1 MIWNLNEL
9 FTIRILVEI
18 LNITLI
24 RNCRKKIVLKS
35 RLINARAT
43 IIKLLEIHKS
53 EVSKMTD
60 VKNIAHELLTKEI
73 LQGFKGKIT
82 GDNADYIIGEN
93 PENRYF
99 VGKLLPVSDSQTSSW
114 GSDVFI
120 EAIGSDFFISQDE
133 IGTAQLNI
141 QPKGDFYYRAYP
153 TLEQQRVAMLQKA
166 NELFETGF
174 ANFDEIISK
183 YKEDPIAFS
192 KLKEKL
198 IPVYKKVQLHKDNF
212 SVTFT
217 LSELLHDNS
226 QYGYVDA
233 SHIQNKQLEQYLN
246 DLQTLIWN
254 DEYCYTHELYE
265 KTTIKDLRSEAD
277 YKNFLEKNAK
287 QGTPIRQNWNVYID
301 ITIKLIRDKYLVSV
315 ALVNGSQVQS
325 NGVTHKSNK
334 KSNDKPTIETLFN
347 SGIEIKLCGANFF
360 PIDLDFFADDYKY
373 NSSQKA
379 IGNNC
384 SIVYDE
390 ENNSIIT
397 NHLPIFVQK
406 RLVTNDELA
415 VSFQSLIDH
424 PVATLKDIH
433 RKMVAE
439 HRKWENIFEEKKQS
453 LSPVAIRNM
462 KDEIDE
468 FARETRR
475 FEFGIE
481 IINDYPIIMK
491 SFVNMNWTFL
501 KTSKKYN
508 TWRLFQIVFIV
519 SLIPDIAACD
529 EDVLL
534 DSQKAQTTLNEVSL
548 LYFPTGGGKT
558 EAFLGVLVFNLFFDR
573 YRGKESGVTS
583 ILRYPLRLLSVQ
595 QVQRLAN
602 ILAQAELLRRA
613 DATIANTEEFSLG
626 YFVGDANT
634 PNKIEKKNVIKYR
647 TTSQTEM
654 DEERII
660 DICPFCGKQTV
671 HLKFDEDSYRL
682 VHYCDNLVCPSN
694 GVLPIYM
701 VDYEIYRYLPS
712 VIISTVDKLAI
723 LGNNPSF
730 RNILSGADHK
740 CPKHGFTSTGKC
752 MVDREFCSVS
762 TDELEK
768 VEMYDPA
775 PTLFIQDE
783 LHLIRESLGTYAS
796 HYESF
801 IDYIVKNVSPSHRPI
816 KIIGATAT
824 ISSYATQISQLY
836 SKDPIRFPCASP
848 DLKRNFYSYIEE
860 EDIQRLIMGYAPYG
874 KAIINSVVYSLKYMR
889 EVVFEF
895 LKNPEKIL
903 EIPGIGIDSV
913 EDALEILKDYWIFL
927 EYNNVKRDGNNVE
940 GALETPINVELR
952 KEGVIP
958 FNTRKMT
965 GDETFQ
971 DVREVLSKVET
982 NDDVFGGVNLI
993 VATSM
998 ISHGVDAD
1006 RFNIMF
1012 FYGMPGNTAE
1022 YIQAYSRTGRRY
1034 SSIVIDIMRPS
1045 RETDQSY
1052 LKNFVNF
1059 HEFKDILVEPVPIN
1073 RWATKAI
1080 DCTLPGIFT
1089 GLLLTKYDPEL
1100 QYAIGPL
1107 FFMNNIK
1114 KAIVNGSLDSS
1125 IICNELKMAYV
1136 CTIAGQVNEIGNQY
1150 RTKIESFVEDIFEKI
1165 VDKNWEKENIFS
1177 GFELMGY
1184 HIMNSLRDTDTQLI
1198 IELE

>member
-1 MIWNLNEL
+1 MAN
-9 FTIRILVEI
+9 T
-18 LNITLI
+18 
-24 RNCRKKIVLKS
+24 KS
-35 RLINARAT
+35 
-43 IIKLLEIHKS
+43 
-53 EVSKMTD
+53 V
-60 VKNIAHELLTKEI
+60 AHELLAKEI
-73 LQGFKGKIT
+73 LRGFQGKIT
-82 GDNADYIIGEN
+82 GDNADFIVGEN
-93 PENRYF
+93 PENHYF
-99 VGKLLPVSDSQTSSW
+99 VGKLLPANDSPTSSW

-120 EAIGSDFFISQDE
+120 ESIGSDFYIAKDE
-133 IGTAQLNI
+133 IETAQLTVH
-141 QPKGDFYYRAYP
+141 PKGDFYYRAYP
-153 TLEQQRVAMLQKA
+153 TLEQQRADMLKKA
-166 NELFETGF
+166 NELFETSF
-174 ANFDEIISK
+174 ANFDEIIER
-183 YKEDPIAFS
+183 YKEDPSAFT
-192 KLKEKL
+192 KVKEKL
-198 IPVYKKVQLHKDNF
+198 VPVYKKVQLHHRDF
-212 SVTFT
+212 TLTFT
-217 LSELLHDNS
+217 LSELLRDNP
-226 QYGYVDA
+226 QYGYADA
-233 SHIQNKQLEQYLN
+233 SHEQNRQFEQFLN
-246 DLQTLIWN
+246 DLQNLIWE
-254 DEYCYTHELYE
+254 DENCYTHELYE
-265 KTTIKDLRSEAD
+265 KTTIKDLLTESD
-277 YKNFLEKNAK
+277 YKKFIKKNQK
-287 QGTPIRQNWNVYID
+287 QDTPIRQNWDVYID
-301 ITIKLIRDKYLVSV
+301 VTIKLVKDRYLVSV

-334 KSNDKPTIETLFN
+334 KSDDKPTIETLFN
-347 SGIEIKLCGANFF
+347 SGMEIELAGASFS
-360 PIDLDFFADDYKY
+360 PIELDFFADDYKY
-373 NSSQKA
+373 NSCQKA
-379 IGNNC
+379 VGNNC
-384 SIVYDE
+384 SVEYHE
-390 ENNSIIT
+390 ETNSITT
-397 NHLPIFVQK
+397 NHLPTFVQK
-406 RLVTNDELA
+406 RLLTNDELA
-415 VSFQSLIDH
+415 VSFQSLIDA
-424 PVATLKDIH
+424 PVETLKDIH
-433 RKMVAE
+433 RKMLAE
-439 HRKWENIFEEKKQS
+439 HLKWERKLEEKKPT
-453 LSPVAIRNM
+453 LSPVGIKNM
-462 KDEIDE
+462 QEEIDE
-468 FARETRR
+468 FAREIRR

-481 IINDYPIIMK
+481 VINDYPIIMK
-491 SFVNMNWTFL
+491 SFVNMNRTFL
-501 KTSKKYN
+501 KTSKKYS

-519 SLIPDIAACD
+519 SLVPDIAACD

-558 EAFLGVLVFNLFFDR
+558 EAFLGVLIFNLFFDR
-573 YRGKESGVTS
+573 YRGKECGVTS

-602 ILAQAELLRRA
+602 VLAQAELIRRA
-613 DATIANTEEFSLG
+613 DVAISRTEEFSLG

-634 PNKIEKKNVIKYR
+634 PNKIEKKDVVKYR
-647 TTSQTEM
+647 TRSQEAI

-682 VHYCDNLVCPSN
+682 VHYCGNAECPSN

-712 VIISTVDKLAI
+712 AIISTVDKLAI

-730 RNILSGADHK
+730 RNILSGATHR
-740 CPKHGFTSTGKC
+740 CPKHGFTSTTRC
-752 MVDREFCSVS
+752 MVDREFCSVDVS
-762 TDELEK
+762 DFEEI
-768 VEMYDPA
+768 EMYDPA

-801 IDYIVKNVSPSHRPI
+801 IDYFVKNVSPSRRPI
-816 KIIGATAT
+816 KTIGATAT

-860 EDIQRLIMGYAPYG
+860 DDTQRLIMGYAPYG

-889 EVVFEF
+889 EVVFDYVQ
-895 LKNPEKIL
+895 NPEKVL
-903 EIPGIGIDSV
+903 AIPGIGIDTV
-913 EDALEILKDYWIFL
+913 EDAHEILKDYWIFL

-940 GALETPINVELR
+940 GALETPINVQLR
-952 KEGVIP
+952 QAGITP

-982 NDDVFGGVNLI
+982 NDDVFNGVNLI

-1022 YIQAYSRTGRRY
+1022 YIQAYSRTGRHY
-1034 SSIVIDIMRPS
+1034 SSIVIDIMRTS

-1059 HEFKDILVEPVPIN
+1059 HEFKDIMVEPVPIN

-1100 QYAIGPL
+1100 QYSCGSQ

-1114 KAIVNGSLDSS
+1114 KAISGGNLD
-1125 IICNELKMAYV
+1125 IATVTNELKMAYG

-1150 RTKIESFVEDIFEKI
+1150 KAKIEAFVEDVFERI
-1165 VDKNWEKENIFS
+1165 VDKNWERENIFS

>member
-1 MIWNLNEL
+1 MAN
-9 FTIRILVEI
+9 V
-18 LNITLI
+18 
-24 RNCRKKIVLKS
+24 KS
-35 RLINARAT
+35 VAR
-43 IIKLLEIHKS
+43 
-53 EVSKMTD
+53 
-60 VKNIAHELLTKEI
+60 ELLAKDI

-82 GDNADYIIGEN
+82 GDNADFIVGEN

-120 EAIGSDFFISQDE
+120 ESIGLDFYVAKNE
-133 IGTAQLNI
+133 IESAQLTVH
-141 QPKGDFYYRAYP
+141 PKGDFYYRAYP
-153 TLEQQRVAMLQKA
+153 TLEQQRTAMLKRA

-174 ANFDEIISK
+174 ANFDEVIEK
-183 YKEDPIAFS
+183 YQEDPSAFS

-198 IPVYKKVQLHKDNF
+198 VPVYKKVQIHRSD
-212 SVTFT
+212 FT
-217 LSELLHDNS
+217 LTFNLHELLRDNP
-226 QYGYVDA
+226 QYGYADA
-233 SHIQNKQLEQYLN
+233 SHEQNRQFEQFLN
-246 DLQTLIWN
+246 DLQSLIWE
-254 DEYCYTHELYE
+254 DEYCYTLELFE
-265 KTTIKDLRSEAD
+265 KTTVKDLLSEED
-277 YKNFLEKNAK
+277 YKKFLKKNAK

-301 ITIKLIRDKYLVSV
+301 VTVKLIKDKYLVSV

-334 KSNDKPTIETLFN
+334 KSDDKPTIETLFN
-347 SGIEIKLCGANFF
+347 SGMEIELGGACFS

-373 NSSQKA
+373 NSCQKA
-379 IGNNC
+379 VGNNC
-384 SIVYDE
+384 SVIYNED
-390 ENNSIIT
+390 NNSIIT

-406 RLVTNDELA
+406 RLLTNDELA
-415 VSFQSLIDH
+415 VSFQSLIDA
-424 PVATLKDIH
+424 PVATLRDIH
-433 RKMVAE
+433 KKMLAE
-439 HRKWENIFEEKKQS
+439 HKKWERRLEEKRPT
-453 LSPVAIRNM
+453 LSPVGVKNM
-462 KDEIDE
+462 QEEIDE
-468 FARETRR
+468 FAREIRR

-491 SFVNMNWTFL
+491 SFVNMNRTFL
-501 KTSKKYN
+501 KTSKKYS

-519 SLIPDIAACD
+519 SLVPDIAACD

-558 EAFLGVLVFNLFFDR
+558 EAFLGVLIFNLFFDR
-573 YRGKESGVTS
+573 YRGKECGVTS

-602 ILAQAELLRRA
+602 VLAQAELIRRA
-613 DATIANTEEFSLG
+613 DAVISQTEEFSLG

-634 PNKIEKKNVIKYR
+634 PNKIEKKNVVKYR
-647 TTSQTEM
+647 TSSQEIL

-671 HLKFDEDSYRL
+671 HLKFDEKTYRL
-682 VHYCDNLVCPSN
+682 IHYCDNSECDSN
-694 GVLPIYM
+694 GILPIFM

-712 VIISTVDKLAI
+712 AIISTVDKLAI

-730 RNILSGADHK
+730 RNILSGATHR
-740 CPKHGFTSTGKC
+740 CPKHGFTSTTKC
-752 MVDREFCSVS
+752 MVDREFCDVDVS
-762 TDELEK
+762 NFED

-801 IDYIVKNVSPSHRPI
+801 IDYFVKNVSPSRRPI
-816 KIIGATAT
+816 KTIGATAT

-848 DLKRNFYSYIEE
+848 DLKRNFYSYIE
-860 EDIQRLIMGYAPYG
+860 DDDTQRLIMGYAPYG
-874 KAIINSVVYSLKYMR
+874 KSIINSVIYSLKYMR
-889 EVVFEF
+889 EVVFEYV
-895 LKNPEKIL
+895 KQPEKVL
-903 EIPGIGIDSV
+903 AIPGIGIETV

-940 GALETPINVELR
+940 GALETPINVDLH
-952 KEGVIP
+952 KAGVTP

-982 NDDVFGGVNLI
+982 NDDVFNGVNLI

-1022 YIQAYSRTGRRY
+1022 YIQAYSRTGRRH

-1059 HEFKDILVEPVPIN
+1059 HEFKDIMVESVPIN

-1100 QYAIGPL
+1100 QFTCGSQ

-1114 KAIVNGSLDSS
+1114 KAISNGFLDRTTMTE
-1125 IICNELKMAYV
+1125 ELKLAYG

-1150 RTKIESFVEDIFEKI
+1150 KAKIESFVEDIFERI

>member
-1 MIWNLNEL
+1 MAN
-9 FTIRILVEI
+9 V
-18 LNITLI
+18 
-24 RNCRKKIVLKS
+24 KS
-35 RLINARAT
+35 
-43 IIKLLEIHKS
+43 
-53 EVSKMTD
+53 V
-60 VKNIAHELLTKEI
+60 AHELLAKEI
-73 LQGFKGKIT
+73 LRSFQGKIT
-82 GDNADYIIGEN
+82 GDNADFIVGEN

-99 VGKLLPVSDSQTSSW
+99 VGKLLPVDDSQASSW

-120 EAIGSDFFISQDE
+120 ESIGSDFYIAKDE
-133 IGTAQLNI
+133 IETAQLTVH
-141 QPKGDFYYRAYP
+141 PKGDFYYRAYP
-153 TLEQQRVAMLQKA
+153 TLEQQRAAMFKKA
-166 NELFETGF
+166 NELFETNF
-174 ANFDEIISK
+174 ADFDEIIER
-183 YKEDPIAFS
+183 YKEDPSAFT
-192 KLKEKL
+192 KVKEKL
-198 IPVYKKVQLHKDNF
+198 IPIYKKVQLHRSDF
-212 SVTFT
+212 TLTFA
-217 LSELLHDNS
+217 LSELLRDNP
-226 QYGYVDA
+226 QYGYANA
-233 SHIQNKQLEQYLN
+233 SHEQNKQLELFLN
-246 DLQTLIWN
+246 DLQNLIWE
-254 DEYCYTHELYE
+254 DEDCYTLELYE
-265 KTTIKDLRSEAD
+265 KTTINDLLTKDD
-277 YKNFLEKNAK
+277 YKKFIRKNQK

-301 ITIKLIRDKYLVSV
+301 VTIKLIKDRYLVSV
-315 ALVNGSQVQS
+315 ALVNGSQVHS

-334 KSNDKPTIETLFN
+334 KSDDKPTIETLFN
-347 SGIEIKLCGANFF
+347 SGMEIELAGASFS
-360 PIDLDFFADDYKY
+360 PIELDFFADDYKY
-373 NSSQKA
+373 DSCQKA
-379 IGNNC
+379 VGNNC
-384 SIVYDE
+384 SVEYHE
-390 ENNSIIT
+390 ETNSITT
-397 NHLPIFVQK
+397 NHLPTFVQK
-406 RLVTNDELA
+406 RLLTNDELA
-415 VSFQSLIDH
+415 VSFQSLIDA

-433 RKMVAE
+433 RKMLEE
-439 HRKWENIFEEKKQS
+439 HRKWERKLEEKKPT
-453 LSPVAIRNM
+453 LSPVGIKNM
-462 KDEIDE
+462 QEEIDE
-468 FARETRR
+468 FAREIRR
-475 FEFGIE
+475 FEFGIDV
-481 IINDYPIIMK
+481 INDYPIIMK
-491 SFVNMNWTFL
+491 SFVNMNRTFL
-501 KTSKKYN
+501 KTSKKYR

-519 SLIPDIAACD
+519 SLVPDIAACD

-558 EAFLGVLVFNLFFDR
+558 EAFLGVLIFNLFFDR
-573 YRGKESGVTS
+573 YRGKECGVTS

-602 ILAQAELLRRA
+602 VLAQAELIRRA
-613 DATIANTEEFSLG
+613 DATIARTEEFSLG

-634 PNKIEKKNVIKYR
+634 PNKIEKKDVVKYR
-647 TTSQTEM
+647 TRSQEAM

-682 VHYCDNLVCPSN
+682 VHYCDNAECPSS

-712 VIISTVDKLAI
+712 AIISTVDKLAI

-730 RNILSGADHK
+730 RNILSGATHR
-740 CPKHGFTSTGKC
+740 CPKHGFTSTTKC
-752 MVDREFCSVS
+752 MVDKEFCNVDVS
-762 TDELEK
+762 DFEEI
-768 VEMYDPA
+768 EMYDPA

-801 IDYIVKNVSPSHRPI
+801 IDYFVKNVSPSRRPI
-816 KIIGATAT
+816 KTIGATAT

-860 EDIQRLIMGYAPYG
+860 DDTQRLIMGYAPYG

-889 EVVFEF
+889 EVVFDYVQ
-895 LKNPEKIL
+895 NPEKVL
-903 EIPGIGIDSV
+903 AIPGIGIDTF

-940 GALETPINVELR
+940 GALETPINVQLR
-952 KEGVIP
+952 QAGITP

-982 NDDVFGGVNLI
+982 NDDVFNGVNLI

-1059 HEFKDILVEPVPIN
+1059 HEFKDIMVESVPIN

-1100 QYAIGPL
+1100 QYSCGSQ

-1114 KAIVNGSLDSS
+1114 KAIIGGYLDVTTVTE
-1125 IICNELKMAYV
+1125 ELKMAYG
-1136 CTIAGQVNEIGNQY
+1136 CTIDGQVNEIGNQY
-1150 RTKIESFVEDIFEKI
+1150 KAKIEVFVKDVFERI
-1165 VDKNWEKENIFS
+1165 VDKNWERENIFS

-1184 HIMNSLRDTDTQLI
+1184 HIMNSLRDTDPQLI

>member
-1 MIWNLNEL
+1 MNAEQLSKVGSDLVRRCGTRDPFQIANALGINVMDDCENLGSLKGMYCIVKRNRFIFL
-9 FTIRILVEI
+9 NKGLSPQMKRIV
-18 LNITLI
+18 
-24 RNCRKKIVLKS
+24 C
-35 RLINARAT
+35 
-43 IIKLLEIHKS
+43 
-53 EVSKMTD
+53 
-60 VKNIAHELLTKEI
+60 AHEIGHDRLHRALAKKHG
-73 LQGFKGKIT
+73 LQ
-82 GDNADYIIGEN
+82 E
-93 PENRYF
+93 F
-99 VGKLLPVSDSQTSSW
+99 V
-114 GSDVFI
+114 
-120 EAIGSDFFISQDE
+120 
-133 IGTAQLNI
+133 
-141 QPKGDFYYRAYP
+141 
-153 TLEQQRVAMLQKA
+153 
-166 NELFETGF
+166 
-174 ANFDEIISK
+174 
-183 YKEDPIAFS
+183 
-192 KLKEKL
+192 
-198 IPVYKKVQLHKDNF
+198 
-212 SVTFT
+212 
-217 LSELLHDNS
+217 
-226 QYGYVDA
+226 
-233 SHIQNKQLEQYLN
+233 
-246 DLQTLIWN
+246 
-254 DEYCYTHELYE
+254 LY
-265 KTTIKDLRSEAD
+265 D
-277 YKNFLEKNAK
+277 
-287 QGTPIRQNWNVYID
+287 
-301 ITIKLIRDKYLVSV
+301 
-315 ALVNGSQVQS
+315 
-325 NGVTHKSNK
+325 KSNK

-347 SGIEIKLCGANFF
+347 SGMNIHLDGASFSPIE
-360 PIDLDFFADDYKY
+360 LDFFADDYKY
-373 NSSQKA
+373 NSSQQA

-384 SIVYDE
+384 SVIYDKE
-390 ENNSIIT
+390 SNSIIT

-406 RLVTNDELA
+406 RLLTNDELA
-415 VSFQSLIDH
+415 VSFQSLIDQ
-424 PVATLKDIH
+424 PVSTLKDIH
-433 RKMVAE
+433 RKMLAE
-439 HRKWENIFEEKKQS
+439 HKKWQRKLEERKPS
-453 LSPVAIRNM
+453 LSEIGIKNM
-462 KDEIDE
+462 QEEIDE
-468 FARETRR
+468 FAREIRR

-481 IINDYPIIMK
+481 VINDYPIIMK
-491 SFVNMNWTFL
+491 SFVNMNRTFL
-501 KTSKKYN
+501 KTSKKYS

-519 SLIPDIAACD
+519 SLVPDIAACD
-529 EDVLL
+529 ENVLL
-534 DSQKAQTTLNEVSL
+534 DSQKDQTTLNEVSL

-558 EAFLGVLVFNLFFDR
+558 EAFLGVLIFNLFFDR
-573 YRGKESGVTS
+573 YRGKECGVTS

-602 ILAQAELLRRA
+602 VLAQAELIRRS
-613 DATIANTEEFSLG
+613 DATISGTEEFSLG

-647 TTSQTEM
+647 TSSQAAM

-682 VHYCDNLVCPSN
+682 VHYCEDAECPSN
-694 GVLPIYM
+694 GVLPINM

-712 VIISTVDKLAI
+712 AIISTVDKLAI

-730 RNILSGADHK
+730 RNILSGASHK
-740 CPKHGFTSTGKC
+740 CPKHGFTSTTKC
-752 MVDREFCSVS
+752 MVDREFCNIEAS
-762 TDELEK
+762 DFEE

-801 IDYIVKNVSPSHRPI
+801 IDYFVKNVSPSRRPI
-816 KIIGATAT
+816 KTIGATAT
-824 ISSYATQISQLY
+824 ISSYATQIAQLY

-860 EDIQRLIMGYAPYG
+860 DDTQRLIMGYAPYG

-889 EVVFEF
+889 EVVYDY
-895 LKNPEKIL
+895 KKHPEKIL
-903 EIPGIGIDSV
+903 EIPGIGITTID
-913 EDALEILKDYWIFL
+913 DALEILKDYWIFL

-952 KEGVIP
+952 KAGITP
-958 FNTRKMT
+958 FSTRKMT

-971 DVREVLSKVET
+971 DVREVLSQVET
-982 NDDVFGGVNLI
+982 NEDVFNGVNLI

-1022 YIQAYSRTGRRY
+1022 YIQAYSRTGRRH
-1034 SSIVIDIMRPS
+1034 SSIVIDIIRPS

-1059 HEFKDILVEPVPIN
+1059 HEFKDIMVESVPIN

-1100 QYAIGPL
+1100 QFVHGSL

-1114 KAIVNGSLDSS
+1114 KAIIAGSLDPDTVR
-1125 IICNELKMAYV
+1125 NELKMAYG
-1136 CTIAGQVNEIGNQY
+1136 CTVAGEVYELGNQY
-1150 RTKIESFVEDIFEKI
+1150 RAKIDSFVDDVFEKI
-1165 VDKNWEKENIFS
+1165 ADKNWEKENIFS

>member
-1 MIWNLNEL
+1 MAN
-9 FTIRILVEI
+9 T
-18 LNITLI
+18 
-24 RNCRKKIVLKS
+24 KS
-35 RLINARAT
+35 
-43 IIKLLEIHKS
+43 
-53 EVSKMTD
+53 V
-60 VKNIAHELLTKEI
+60 AHELLAKEI
-73 LQGFKGKIT
+73 LRGFQGKIT
-82 GDNADYIIGEN
+82 GDNADFIVGEN

-99 VGKLLPVSDSQTSSW
+99 VGKLLPTNDSPTSSW

-120 EAIGSDFFISQDE
+120 ESIGSDFYIAKDE
-133 IGTAQLNI
+133 IETAQLTVH
-141 QPKGDFYYRAYP
+141 PKGDFYYRAYP
-153 TLEQQRVAMLQKA
+153 TLEQQRAAMLKKA
-166 NELFETGF
+166 NELFETSF
-174 ANFDEIISK
+174 ANFDEIIER
-183 YKEDPIAFS
+183 YKEDPSAFT
-192 KLKEKL
+192 KVKEKL
-198 IPVYKKVQLHKDNF
+198 VPVYKKVQLHHRDF
-212 SVTFT
+212 TLTFT
-217 LSELLHDNS
+217 LSELLRDNP
-226 QYGYVDA
+226 QYGYADV
-233 SHIQNKQLEQYLN
+233 SHEQNRQFEQFLN
-246 DLQTLIWN
+246 DLQNLIWE
-254 DEYCYTHELYE
+254 DENCYTHELYE
-265 KTTIKDLRSEAD
+265 KTTIKDLLTESD
-277 YKNFLEKNAK
+277 YKKFIKKNQK
-287 QGTPIRQNWNVYID
+287 QDTPIRQNWDVYID
-301 ITIKLIRDKYLVSV
+301 VTIKLVKDRYLVSV

-334 KSNDKPTIETLFN
+334 KSDDKPTIETLFN
-347 SGIEIKLCGANFF
+347 SGMEIELAGASFS
-360 PIDLDFFADDYKY
+360 PIELDFFADDYKY
-373 NSSQKA
+373 NSCQKA
-379 IGNNC
+379 VGNNC
-384 SIVYDE
+384 SVEYHE
-390 ENNSIIT
+390 ETNSITT
-397 NHLPIFVQK
+397 NHLPTFVQK
-406 RLVTNDELA
+406 RLLTNDELA
-415 VSFQSLIDH
+415 VSFQSLIDA
-424 PVATLKDIH
+424 PVETLKDIH
-433 RKMVAE
+433 QKMLAE
-439 HRKWENIFEEKKQS
+439 HLKWERKLEEKKPT
-453 LSPVAIRNM
+453 LSPVGIKNM
-462 KDEIDE
+462 QEEIDE
-468 FARETRR
+468 FAREIRR

-481 IINDYPIIMK
+481 VINDYPIIMK
-491 SFVNMNWTFL
+491 SFVNMNRTFL
-501 KTSKKYN
+501 KTSKKYS

-519 SLIPDIAACD
+519 SLVPDIAACD

-558 EAFLGVLVFNLFFDR
+558 EAFLGVLIFNLFFDR
-573 YRGKESGVTS
+573 YRGKECGVTS

-602 ILAQAELLRRA
+602 VLAQAELIRRA
-613 DATIANTEEFSLG
+613 DVAISRTEEFSLG

-634 PNKIEKKNVIKYR
+634 PNKIEKKDVVKYR
-647 TTSQTEM
+647 TRSQEAM

-682 VHYCDNLVCPSN
+682 VHYCDNAECPSN

-712 VIISTVDKLAI
+712 AIISTVDKLAI

-730 RNILSGADHK
+730 RNILSGATHR
-740 CPKHGFTSTGKC
+740 CPKHGFTSTTRC
-752 MVDREFCSVS
+752 MVDREFCSVDVS
-762 TDELEK
+762 DFEEI
-768 VEMYDPA
+768 EMYDPA

-801 IDYIVKNVSPSHRPI
+801 IDYFVKNVSPSRRPI
-816 KIIGATAT
+816 KTIGATAT

-860 EDIQRLIMGYAPYG
+860 DDTQRLIMGYAPYG

-889 EVVFEF
+889 EVVFDYVQ
-895 LKNPEKIL
+895 NPEKVL
-903 EIPGIGIDSV
+903 AIPGIGIDTV
-913 EDALEILKDYWIFL
+913 EDAHEILKDYWIFL

-940 GALETPINVELR
+940 GALETPINVQLR
-952 KEGVIP
+952 QAGITP

-982 NDDVFGGVNLI
+982 NDDVFNGVNLI

-1022 YIQAYSRTGRRY
+1022 YIQAYSRTGRHY
-1034 SSIVIDIMRPS
+1034 SSIVIDIMRTS

-1059 HEFKDILVEPVPIN
+1059 HEFKDIMVEPVPIN

-1100 QYAIGPL
+1100 QYSCGSQ

-1114 KAIVNGSLDSS
+1114 KAISGGNLD
-1125 IICNELKMAYV
+1125 IATVTNELKMAYG

-1150 RTKIESFVEDIFEKI
+1150 KAKIEAFVEDVFERI
-1165 VDKNWEKENIFS
+1165 VDKNWERENIFS

>member
-1 MIWNLNEL
+1 MVN
-9 FTIRILVEI
+9 
-18 LNITLI
+18 
-24 RNCRKKIVLKS
+24 KKS
-35 RLINARAT
+35 
-43 IIKLLEIHKS
+43 
-53 EVSKMTD
+53 
-60 VKNIAHELLTKEI
+60 IAHELLAKDI
-73 LQGFKGKIT
+73 LQDFKGKIT
-82 GDNADYIIGEN
+82 GNNADYIVGEN

-99 VGKLLPVSDSQTSSW
+99 VGKLLPVSDPQTSS
-114 GSDVFI
+114 GSDVYI
-120 EAIGSDFFISQDE
+120 ESIGSDFYIAKNE
-133 IGTAQLNI
+133 IETAILTVY
-141 QPKGDFYYRAYP
+141 PKGDFYYRAYP
-153 TLEQQRVAMLQKA
+153 TLEQQRNAMLQRA
-166 NELFETGF
+166 NELFEHSF
-174 ANFDEIISK
+174 SDFDEIITQ
-183 YKEDPIAFS
+183 YKEDPTAFS
-192 KLKEKL
+192 KVKEKL
-198 IPVYKKVQLHKDNF
+198 VPVYKKTQLHRSDFSLSFELGKFVRDNP
-212 SVTFT
+212 
-217 LSELLHDNS
+217 
-226 QYGYVDA
+226 QYGYADA
-233 SHIQNKQLEQYLN
+233 SHTQNKQLEQFL
-246 DLQTLIWN
+246 DSLQNLILE
-254 DEYCYTHELYE
+254 DDYCYALEIFE
-265 KTTIKDLRSEAD
+265 KTTIKDLLSEED
-277 YKNFLEKNAK
+277 YKKFLGKNAK
-287 QGTPIRQNWNVYID
+287 QGTPIRQNWNVYVD
-301 ITIKLIRDKYLVSV
+301 ITVKLIKDKYLVSV

-334 KSNDKPTIETLFN
+334 KSDDKPTIETLFN
-347 SGIEIKLCGANFF
+347 SGMEIVLSGANFS

-373 NSSQKA
+373 NSCQMA
-379 IGNNC
+379 VGNNC
-384 SIVYDE
+384 SVIY
-390 ENNSIIT
+390 NANANSIT
-397 NHLPIFVQK
+397 TDHLPTFVQK
-406 RLVTNDELA
+406 RLLTNDELA
-415 VSFQSLIDH
+415 VSFQSLIDS
-424 PVATLKDIH
+424 PVAILKDIH
-433 RKMVAE
+433 EKMLNEHKKWVRKL
-439 HRKWENIFEEKKQS
+439 EETRPS
-453 LSPVAIRNM
+453 LSSVGVKNM
-462 KDEIDE
+462 QDEIDE
-468 FARETRR
+468 FAREIRR

-481 IINDYPIIMK
+481 IINDYPIIMN
-491 SFVNMNWTFL
+491 SFVNMNRTFL
-501 KTSKKYN
+501 KTSKKYS

-519 SLIPDIAACD
+519 SLVPDIAACD

-534 DSQKAQTTLNEVSL
+534 DSQKSQTTLNDVSL

-558 EAFLGVLVFNLFFDR
+558 EAFLGVLIFNLFFDR
-573 YRGKESGVTS
+573 YRGKECGVTS

-602 ILAQAELLRRA
+602 VLAQAELIRRE
-613 DATIANTEEFSLG
+613 DASIAQTEEFSLG

-647 TTSQTEM
+647 TSSQAVL

-660 DICPFCGKQTV
+660 DVCPFCGKQTV
-671 HLKFDEDSYRL
+671 HLKFDEESYRL
-682 VHYCDNLVCPSN
+682 VHFCDDPECSSN

-712 VIISTVDKLAI
+712 AIISTVDKLAI

-730 RNILSGADHK
+730 RNILSGARHK
-740 CPKHGFTSTGKC
+740 CPKHGYTSTTKC
-752 MVDREFCSVS
+752 MVDREFCNVDVS
-762 TDELEK
+762 HFEE

-801 IDYIVKNVSPSHRPI
+801 IDYFVKNVSPSHRPI

-848 DLKRNFYSYIEE
+848 DLKRNFYSFIEE
-860 EDIQRLIMGYAPYG
+860 DDTQRIIMGYAPYG
-874 KAIINSVVYSLKYMR
+874 KAIINSVVYSMKYMR
-889 EVVFEF
+889 EVVFEYM
-895 LKNPEKIL
+895 KNPEKVL
-903 EIPGIGIDSV
+903 AIPEIGITSIQ
-913 EDALEILKDYWIFL
+913 DALELLKDYWIFL
-927 EYNNVKRDGNNVE
+927 EYNNVKRDANNVE

-952 KEGVIP
+952 KQGITP
-958 FNTRKMT
+958 FYTRKMT

-982 NDDVFGGVNLI
+982 NDDVFNGVNLI

-1022 YIQAYSRTGRRY
+1022 YIQAYSRTGRRH

-1059 HEFKDILVEPVPIN
+1059 HEFKDIMVESVPIN

-1100 QYAIGPL
+1100 QYTYGSQ

-1114 KAIVNGSLDSS
+1114 KAIENGKLDVNS
-1125 IICNELKMAYV
+1125 IIEELNMAYG

-1150 RTKIESFVEDIFEKI
+1150 KAKIKSFVEDVFERI
-1165 VDKNWEKENIFS
+1165 VDKNWDKENIFS

>member
-1 MIWNLNEL
+1 MVN
-9 FTIRILVEI
+9 
-18 LNITLI
+18 
-24 RNCRKKIVLKS
+24 KQS
-35 RLINARAT
+35 
-43 IIKLLEIHKS
+43 
-53 EVSKMTD
+53 
-60 VKNIAHELLTKEI
+60 IAHELLSKDI

-82 GDNADYIIGEN
+82 GDNTSYVIGEN

-99 VGKLLPVSDSQTSSW
+99 VGKLLPVNDSQISSW

-120 EAIGSDFFISQDE
+120 ESIGSDFYIAKE
-133 IGTAQLNI
+133 EVENAQLI
-141 QPKGDFYYRAYP
+141 IHPKGDFYYRAYP
-153 TLEQQRVAMLQKA
+153 TLEQQREIMLKKV
-166 NELFETGF
+166 NELFEQDFVDFEAILTQ
-174 ANFDEIISK
+174 
-183 YKEDPIAFS
+183 YKEDPFAFS
-192 KLKEKL
+192 KVKEKL
-198 IPVYKKVQLHKDNF
+198 VPVYKKVQLHRSDF
-212 SVTFT
+212 I
-217 LSELLHDNS
+217 LSFLLGDLVRENT
-226 QYGYVDA
+226 QFGYADA
-233 SHIQNKQLEQYLN
+233 SHTQNRQLEQFIG
-246 DLQTLIWN
+246 DLQNLILE
-254 DEYCYTHELYE
+254 DEYCYTLELYE
-265 KTTIKDLRSEAD
+265 KTTIKDLVTEDD
-277 YKNFLEKNAK
+277 YKKFIKKNAK

-301 ITIKLIRDKYLVSV
+301 ITVKLIKDKYLVSV

-325 NGVTHKSNK
+325 NGITHKSNK
-334 KSNDKPTIETLFN
+334 KSDDKPTIETLFN
-347 SGIEIKLCGANFF
+347 SGMEIELCGADFL
-360 PIDLDFFADDYKY
+360 PINLDFFADDYKY
-373 NSSQKA
+373 NSCQKA
-379 IGNNC
+379 VGNNC
-384 SIVYDE
+384 SVTYDAE
-390 ENNSIIT
+390 VNSIVT
-397 NHLPIFVQK
+397 NHLPTFVQK
-406 RLVTNDELA
+406 RLLTNDELA
-415 VSFQSLIDH
+415 VSFQTLIDS
-424 PVATLKDIH
+424 PIAMLRDIH
-433 RKMVAE
+433 RKMLNE
-439 HRKWENIFEEKKQS
+439 YRKWECILEEKRPTLS
-453 LSPVAIRNM
+453 LVGLKNM
-462 KDEIDE
+462 QEEIDE
-468 FARETRR
+468 FAREIRR

-481 IINDYPIIMK
+481 IINDYPIVMK
-491 SFVNMNWTFL
+491 SFVNMNRTFL

-519 SLIPDIAACD
+519 SLVPDIAACD

-558 EAFLGVLVFNLFFDR
+558 EAFLGVLIFNLFFDR
-573 YRGKESGVTS
+573 YRGKECGVTS

-602 ILAQAELLRRA
+602 VLAQAELIRRA
-613 DATIANTEEFSLG
+613 DISIARTEEFSLG

-634 PNKIEKKNVIKYR
+634 PNKIEKKNVVKYR
-647 TTSQTEM
+647 TSSQAVL

-660 DICPFCGKQTV
+660 DVCPFCGKQTV
-671 HLKFDEDSYRL
+671 HLKFDENTYRL
-682 VHYCDNLVCPSN
+682 VHFCDNVECPSN

-712 VIISTVDKLAI
+712 AIISTVDKLAI

-730 RNILSGADHK
+730 RNILSGATHK
-740 CPKHGFTSTGKC
+740 CPKHGYTSTTKC
-752 MVDREFCSVS
+752 MVDREFCDVDVS
-762 TDELEK
+762 DFEEI
-768 VEMYDPA
+768 EMYDPA

-801 IDYIVKNVSPSHRPI
+801 IDYFVKNVSPSRRPI
-816 KIIGATAT
+816 KTIGATAT

-860 EDIQRLIMGYAPYG
+860 DDTQRLIMGYAPYG

-889 EVVFEF
+889 EVVFEY
-895 LKNPEKIL
+895 LKNPEKVL
-903 EIPGIGIDSV
+903 EIPGMTITTV

-940 GALETPINVELR
+940 GALETPINVQLR
-952 KEGVIP
+952 QQGITP

-982 NDDVFGGVNLI
+982 NDAVFDGVNLI

-1022 YIQAYSRTGRRY
+1022 YIQAYSRTGRRH

-1059 HEFKDILVEPVPIN
+1059 HEFKDIMVESVPIN

-1100 QYAIGPL
+1100 QYTCGSQ

-1114 KAIVNGSLDSS
+1114 KAIVNRSLEADT
-1125 IICNELKMAYV
+1125 IINELNMAYG

-1150 RTKIESFVEDIFEKI
+1150 KAKIKDFVEDVFERI
-1165 VDKNWEKENIFS
+1165 ADKNWERENIFS

>member
-1 MIWNLNEL
+1 MAN
-9 FTIRILVEI
+9 T
-18 LNITLI
+18 
-24 RNCRKKIVLKS
+24 KS
-35 RLINARAT
+35 
-43 IIKLLEIHKS
+43 
-53 EVSKMTD
+53 V
-60 VKNIAHELLTKEI
+60 AHELLAKEI
-73 LQGFKGKIT
+73 LRGFQGKIT
-82 GDNADYIIGEN
+82 GDNADFIVGEN

-99 VGKLLPVSDSQTSSW
+99 VGKLLPANDSPTSSW

-120 EAIGSDFFISQDE
+120 ESIGSDFYIAKDE
-133 IGTAQLNI
+133 IEIAQLTVH
-141 QPKGDFYYRAYP
+141 PKGDFYYRAYP
-153 TLEQQRVAMLQKA
+153 TLEQQRAAMLKKA
-166 NELFETGF
+166 NELFETSF
-174 ANFDEIISK
+174 ANFDEIIER
-183 YKEDPIAFS
+183 YKEDPSAFT
-192 KLKEKL
+192 KVKEKL
-198 IPVYKKVQLHKDNF
+198 VPVYKKVQLHHRDF
-212 SVTFT
+212 TLTFT
-217 LSELLHDNS
+217 LSELLRDNP
-226 QYGYVDA
+226 QYGYADA
-233 SHIQNKQLEQYLN
+233 SHEQNRQFEQFLN
-246 DLQTLIWN
+246 DLQNLIWE
-254 DEYCYTHELYE
+254 DENCYTHELYE
-265 KTTIKDLRSEAD
+265 KTTIKDLLTESD
-277 YKNFLEKNAK
+277 YKKFIKKNQK
-287 QGTPIRQNWNVYID
+287 QDTPIRQNWDVYID
-301 ITIKLIRDKYLVSV
+301 VTIKLVKDRYLVSV

-334 KSNDKPTIETLFN
+334 KSDDKPTIETLFN
-347 SGIEIKLCGANFF
+347 SGMEIELAGASFS
-360 PIDLDFFADDYKY
+360 PIELDFFADDYKY
-373 NSSQKA
+373 NSCQKA
-379 IGNNC
+379 VGNNC
-384 SIVYDE
+384 SVEYHE
-390 ENNSIIT
+390 ETNSITT
-397 NHLPIFVQK
+397 NHLPTFVQK
-406 RLVTNDELA
+406 RLLTNDELA
-415 VSFQSLIDH
+415 VSFQSLIDA
-424 PVATLKDIH
+424 PVETLKDIH
-433 RKMVAE
+433 RKMLAE
-439 HRKWENIFEEKKQS
+439 HLKWERKLEEKKPT
-453 LSPVAIRNM
+453 LSPVGIKNM
-462 KDEIDE
+462 QEEIDE
-468 FARETRR
+468 FAREIRR

-481 IINDYPIIMK
+481 VINDYPIIMK
-491 SFVNMNWTFL
+491 SFVNMNRTFL
-501 KTSKKYN
+501 KTSKKYS

-519 SLIPDIAACD
+519 SLVPDIAACD

-558 EAFLGVLVFNLFFDR
+558 EAFLGVLIFNLFFDR
-573 YRGKESGVTS
+573 YRGKECGVTS

-602 ILAQAELLRRA
+602 VLAQAELIRRA
-613 DATIANTEEFSLG
+613 DVAISRTEEFSLG

-634 PNKIEKKNVIKYR
+634 PNKIEKKDVVKYR
-647 TTSQTEM
+647 TRSQEAM

-682 VHYCDNLVCPSN
+682 VHYCDNAECPSN

-712 VIISTVDKLAI
+712 AIISTVDKLAI

-730 RNILSGADHK
+730 RNILSGATHR
-740 CPKHGFTSTGKC
+740 CPKHGFTSTTKC
-752 MVDREFCSVS
+752 MVDREFCSVDVS
-762 TDELEK
+762 DFEEI
-768 VEMYDPA
+768 EMYDPA

-801 IDYIVKNVSPSHRPI
+801 IDYFVKNVSPSRRPI
-816 KIIGATAT
+816 KTIGATAT

-860 EDIQRLIMGYAPYG
+860 DDTQRLIMGYAPYG

-889 EVVFEF
+889 EVVFDYVQ
-895 LKNPEKIL
+895 NPEKVL
-903 EIPGIGIDSV
+903 AIPGIGIDTV
-913 EDALEILKDYWIFL
+913 EDAHEILKDYWIFL

-940 GALETPINVELR
+940 GALETPINVQLR
-952 KEGVIP
+952 QAGITP

-982 NDDVFGGVNLI
+982 NDDVFNGVNLI

-1022 YIQAYSRTGRRY
+1022 YIQAYSRTGRHY
-1034 SSIVIDIMRPS
+1034 SSIVIDIMRTS

-1059 HEFKDILVEPVPIN
+1059 HEFKDIMVEPVPIN

-1100 QYAIGPL
+1100 QYSCGSQ

-1114 KAIVNGSLDSS
+1114 KAISGGNLD
-1125 IICNELKMAYV
+1125 IATVTNELKMAYG

-1150 RTKIESFVEDIFEKI
+1150 KAKIEAFVEDVFERI
-1165 VDKNWEKENIFS
+1165 VDKNWERENIFS

>member
-1 MIWNLNEL
+1 MAN
-9 FTIRILVEI
+9 V
-18 LNITLI
+18 
-24 RNCRKKIVLKS
+24 KS
-35 RLINARAT
+35 
-43 IIKLLEIHKS
+43 
-53 EVSKMTD
+53 
-60 VKNIAHELLTKEI
+60 IAHELLAEDI
-73 LQGFKGKIT
+73 LQKFKGKIT
-82 GDNADYIIGEN
+82 GDNADLIIGEN
-93 PENRYF
+93 PENHYF
-99 VGKLLPVSDSQTSSW
+99 VGKLLPVGDSQTSSW

-120 EAIGSDFFISQDE
+120 ESIGSDFYIAKDE
-133 IGTAQLNI
+133 MKAAQLTI
-141 QPKGDFYYRAYP
+141 HPKGDFYYRAYP
-153 TLEQQRVAMLQKA
+153 TLEQQREAMLIKA
-166 NELFETGF
+166 KELFGQDFSDFEYLI
-174 ANFDEIISK
+174 DEHK
-183 YKEDPIAFS
+183 KDPTVFS
-192 KLKEKL
+192 KVKEKL
-198 IPVYKKVQLHKDNF
+198 IPVYKKVQLHRSDF
-212 SVTFT
+212 TLTFT
-217 LSELLHDNS
+217 LSDLVRENP
-226 QYGYVDA
+226 QYGYADEKHA
-233 SHIQNKQLEQYLN
+233 QNQQLKQFLDE
-246 DLQTLIWN
+246 LQNLIWN
-254 DEYCYTHELYE
+254 DEYCYTSELYE
-265 KTTIKDLRSEAD
+265 KTTVKDLITEES
-277 YKNFLEKNAK
+277 YKSFLKKNAK
-287 QGTPIRQNWNVYID
+287 QGTPIRQNWNVYVD
-301 ITIKLIRDKYLVSV
+301 VTVKLVKDRYMISV
-315 ALVNGSQVQS
+315 ELVNGSQVQS

-334 KSNDKPTIETLFN
+334 KSDDKPTIETLFN
-347 SGIEIKLCGANFF
+347 SGMKIELSGAHFF
-360 PIDLDFFADDYKY
+360 PIKLDFFADDYKY
-373 NSSQKA
+373 NSCQEA
-379 IGNNC
+379 VGHNC
-384 SIVYDE
+384 SVTYNAE
-390 ENNSIIT
+390 ENSILT
-397 NHLPIFVQK
+397 NHLPTYVQK
-406 RLVTNDELA
+406 RLLTNDELA
-415 VSFQSLIDH
+415 VSFQSLIDN
-424 PVATLKDIH
+424 PVDILKDIH
-433 RKMVAE
+433 KKMLSE
-439 HRKWENIFEEKKQS
+439 HKKWEHKLEQKRLS
-453 LSPVAIRNM
+453 LSPVGVKNM
-462 KDEIDE
+462 QEEIDE
-468 FARETRR
+468 FAREIRR

-491 SFVNMNWTFL
+491 SFINMNRTFL

-519 SLIPDIAACD
+519 SLVPDIAACD

-558 EAFLGVLVFNLFFDR
+558 EAFLGVLIFNLFFDR
-573 YRGKESGVTS
+573 YRGKECGVTS

-602 ILAQAELLRRA
+602 VLAQAELIRRA
-613 DATIANTEEFSLG
+613 DASIAQTEEFSLG

-634 PNKIEKKNVIKYR
+634 PNKIEKKNVVKYR
-647 TTSQTEM
+647 TSSQAVL

-660 DICPFCGKQTV
+660 DVCPFCGKQTV
-671 HLKFDEDSYRL
+671 HLRFDEDSYRL
-682 VHYCDNLVCPSN
+682 IHFCDNTKCPSN
-694 GVLPIYM
+694 GVLPIYI

-712 VIISTVDKLAI
+712 AIISTVDKLAI

-730 RNILSGADHK
+730 RNILSGAPHK
-740 CPKHGFTSTGKC
+740 CPKHGYTSTTKC
-752 MVDREFCSVS
+752 MVDREFCDVDVS
-762 TDELEK
+762 NFEEI
-768 VEMYDPA
+768 EMYDPA

-801 IDYIVKNVSPSHRPI
+801 IDYFVKNVSPSHRPI

-824 ISSYATQISQLY
+824 ISSYETQIPQLY
-836 SKDPIRFPCASP
+836 SKDPIRFPCSSP
-848 DLKRNFYSYIEE
+848 DLKRNFYSYIE
-860 EDIQRLIMGYAPYG
+860 DNDTQRIIMGYAPYG

-889 EVVFEF
+889 EVVFEY
-895 LKNPEKIL
+895 LKNPEKVLAIS
-903 EIPGIGIDSV
+903 GIGIASV
-913 EDALEILKDYWIFL
+913 DDALEILKDYWIFL

-940 GALETPINVELR
+940 GALETPINVQLR
-952 KEGVIP
+952 QQGITP

-982 NDDVFGGVNLI
+982 NDDVFEGVNLI

-1022 YIQAYSRTGRRY
+1022 YIQAYSRTGRRH

-1059 HEFKDILVEPVPIN
+1059 HEFKDIMVESVPIN

-1100 QYAIGPL
+1100 QYAYGSQ

-1114 KAIVNGSLDSS
+1114 NAIVNGKLDAET
-1125 IICNELKMAYV
+1125 IINELNMAYG
-1136 CTIAGQVNEIGNQY
+1136 CTIAGQVYEIGNQY
-1150 RTKIESFVEDIFEKI
+1150 RAKIKDFVEDVFERI
-1165 VDKNWEKENIFS
+1165 VDKNWERENIFS

>member
-1 MIWNLNEL
+1 MLMSSN
-9 FTIRILVEI
+9 
-18 LNITLI
+18 
-24 RNCRKKIVLKS
+24 KS
-35 RLINARAT
+35 VAR
-43 IIKLLEIHKS
+43 
-53 EVSKMTD
+53 
-60 VKNIAHELLTKEI
+60 ELLAKEI
-73 LQGFKGKIT
+73 LENFKGKIT
-82 GDNADYIIGEN
+82 GDNADFIVGEN

-99 VGKLLPVSDSQTSSW
+99 VGKLLPTSDSQTSSW

-120 EAIGSDFFISQDE
+120 ESIGADFYVEKDE
-133 IGTAQLNI
+133 IENAILRI
-141 QPKGDFYYRAYP
+141 HPKGDFYYRAYP
-153 TLEQQRVAMLQKA
+153 TLEQQRLALLEKA
-166 NELFETGF
+166 NELYEKEFEDFT
-174 ANFDEIISK
+174 ELVK
-183 YKEDPIAFS
+183 EYKNNPTSFS

-198 IPVYKKVQLHKDNF
+198 IPVYKKVKLHYSD
-212 SVTFT
+212 FT
-217 LSELLHDNS
+217 QDFKLAELLSNTKE
-226 QYGYVDA
+226 YGFADA
-233 SHIQNKQLEQYLN
+233 NHIQNKHLEQFLD
-246 DLQTLIWN
+246 DLQHLIWE
-254 DEYCYTHELYE
+254 DEHCYTLELFE
-265 KTTIKDLRSEAD
+265 KTTLKDLITEET

-301 ITIKLIRDKYLVSV
+301 INLKLVKDRYLISVS
-315 ALVNGSQVQS
+315 LVNGSQVQS
-325 NGVTHKSNK
+325 NAITHKSHK
-334 KSNDKPTIETLFN
+334 KSNDKPTVETLFN
-347 SGIEIKLCGANFF
+347 SGIKIELIGASFS
-360 PIDLDFFADDYKY
+360 PIELDFFADDYKY
-373 NSSQKA
+373 NSAQKA

-384 SIVYDE
+384 SIDF
-390 ENNSIIT
+390 NKDDNSIMT
-397 NHLPIFVQK
+397 NHLPTYVQK
-406 RLVTNDELA
+406 RLLTNDALA
-415 VSFQSLIDH
+415 VSFESLIDE

-433 RKMVAE
+433 KKMLRE
-439 HRKWENIFEEKKQS
+439 HEKWVRNLEKKSQS
-453 LSPVAIRNM
+453 LSTVAIKNM
-462 KDEIDE
+462 QEEIDE
-468 FARETRR
+468 FEREIRR

-481 IINDYPIIMK
+481 VINDYPIILK
-491 SFVNMNWTFL
+491 SFVNMNRTFL
-501 KTSKKYN
+501 ETSKKYN
-508 TWRLFQIVFIV
+508 TWRLFQIVYIV

-534 DSQKAQTTLNEVSL
+534 DSQKAKTTLNDVSL

-558 EAFLGVLVFNLFFDR
+558 EAFLGVLIFNLFFDR
-573 YRGKESGVTS
+573 YRGKDCGVTS

-602 ILAQAELLRRA
+602 VLAQAELIRRA
-613 DATIANTEEFSLG
+613 DISISQTEEFSLG

-647 TTSQTEM
+647 TRPQKAL

-660 DICPFCGKQTV
+660 DICPFCGKATV
-671 HLKFDEDSYRL
+671 HLKFDEEAYRL
-682 VHYCDNLVCPSN
+682 VHFCDNPECLSN

-712 VIISTVDKLAI
+712 AIISTVDKLAI

-730 RNILSGADHK
+730 RNILAGATHK
-740 CPKHGFTSTGKC
+740 CPKHGYTSTNKC
-752 MVDREFCSVS
+752 MVDREFCN
-762 TDELEK
+762 TDVTELEE
-768 VEMYDPA
+768 VSMYDPA

-801 IDYIVKNVSPSHRPI
+801 VDYFVKNVSPSKRPI
-816 KIIGATAT
+816 KTIGATAT
-824 ISSYATQISQLY
+824 ISSYETQIHQLY
-836 SKDPIRFPCASP
+836 CKDPIRFPCASP

-860 EDIQRLIMGYAPYG
+860 DDTQRLIMGYAPYG

-889 EVVFEF
+889 EVIFEYY
-895 LKNPEKIL
+895 KNPQKVL
-903 EIPGIGIDSV
+903 NIPGIDITSI
-913 EDALEILKDYWIFL
+913 EEAIEILKDYWIFL

-952 KEGVIP
+952 KQGVTS
-958 FNTRKMT
+958 FETRKMT

-971 DVREVLSKVET
+971 DVREVLSQVET
-982 NDDVFGGVNLI
+982 NDNVFNGVNLI

-1022 YIQAYSRTGRRY
+1022 YIQAYSRTGRRH

-1059 HEFKDILVEPVPIN
+1059 HEFKDIMVESVPIN

-1089 GLLLTKYDPEL
+1089 GLLLAKYNPEL
-1100 QYAIGPL
+1100 QFSCGSQ
-1107 FFMNNIK
+1107 FFMKNIK
-1114 KAIVNGSLDSS
+1114 RAIMNDCLDIAIV
-1125 IICNELKMAYV
+1125 INELKMAYG
-1136 CTIAGQVNEIGNQY
+1136 CTINGQAEAIGNQY
-1150 RTKIESFVEDIFEKI
+1150 KVKIEGFVKDVFSKI
-1165 VDKNWEKENIFS
+1165 VDRNWEDENIFS
-1177 GFELMGY
+1177 GFKSMGY

>member
-1 MIWNLNEL
+1 MAN
-9 FTIRILVEI
+9 V
-18 LNITLI
+18 
-24 RNCRKKIVLKS
+24 KS
-35 RLINARAT
+35 VAR
-43 IIKLLEIHKS
+43 
-53 EVSKMTD
+53 
-60 VKNIAHELLTKEI
+60 ELLAKEI
-73 LQGFKGKIT
+73 LQRFKGKIT
-82 GDNADYIIGEN
+82 GDNAPFIVGEN

-99 VGKLLPVSDSQTSSW
+99 VGKLLPVNDSQTSSW

-120 EAIGSDFFISQDE
+120 ESIGSDFYIEKDE
-133 IGTAQLNI
+133 IETAQLTI
-141 QPKGDFYYRAYP
+141 HPKGDFYYRAYP
-153 TLEQQRVAMLQKA
+153 TLEQQRAAMLKKA
-166 NELFETGF
+166 NELFEMSF
-174 ANFDEIISK
+174 SDFDEIIER
-183 YKEDPIAFS
+183 YKEDPSAFT
-192 KLKEKL
+192 KVKEKL
-198 IPVYKKVQLHKDNF
+198 VPVYKKEQLHRSDF
-212 SVTFT
+212 TLTFA
-217 LSELLHDNS
+217 LSELLRDNP
-226 QYGYVDA
+226 QHGYAD
-233 SHIQNKQLEQYLN
+233 SNHEQNKQLEQFLN
-246 DLQTLIWN
+246 DLQNLIWD
-254 DEYCYTHELYE
+254 DEDCYTLELYE
-265 KTTIKDLRSEAD
+265 KTTIKDLLTEDD
-277 YKNFLEKNAK
+277 YKKFIRKNQK
-287 QGTPIRQNWNVYID
+287 QGTPIRQNWNVYVD
-301 ITIKLIRDKYLVSV
+301 VTIKLIKDRYLVSV
-315 ALVNGSQVQS
+315 SLVNDSQVQS

-334 KSNDKPTIETLFN
+334 KSDDKPTIETLFN
-347 SGIEIKLCGANFF
+347 SGMEIELAGASFSPIK
-360 PIDLDFFADDYKY
+360 LDFFADDYKY
-373 NSSQKA
+373 NSCQKA
-379 IGNNC
+379 VGNNC
-384 SIVYDE
+384 SVEYHE
-390 ENNSIIT
+390 ETNSITT
-397 NHLPIFVQK
+397 NHLPTFVQK
-406 RLVTNDELA
+406 RLLTNDELA
-415 VSFQSLIDH
+415 VSFQSLIDS
-424 PVATLKDIH
+424 PIATLKDIH
-433 RKMVAE
+433 RKMLAE
-439 HRKWENIFEEKKQS
+439 HRKWERKLEEKS
-453 LSPVAIRNM
+453 PTLSPVGIKNM
-462 KDEIDE
+462 QEEIDE
-468 FARETRR
+468 FAREIRR

-481 IINDYPIIMK
+481 VINDYPIIMK
-491 SFVNMNWTFL
+491 SFINMNRAFL
-501 KTSKKYN
+501 KTSKKYS

-519 SLIPDIAACD
+519 SLVPDIAACD

-534 DSQKAQTTLNEVSL
+534 DSQKSQTTLNEVSL

-558 EAFLGVLVFNLFFDR
+558 EAFLGVLIFNLFFDR
-573 YRGKESGVTS
+573 YRGKECGVTS

-602 ILAQAELLRRA
+602 VLAQAELIRRA
-613 DATIANTEEFSLG
+613 DVAIARTEEFSLG

-634 PNKIEKKNVIKYR
+634 PNKIEKKDVVKYR
-647 TTSQTEM
+647 TRSQEAM

-682 VHYCDNLVCPSN
+682 IHYCDNAECPSN

-712 VIISTVDKLAI
+712 AIISTVDKLAI

-730 RNILSGADHK
+730 RNILSGATHR
-740 CPKHGFTSTGKC
+740 CPKHGFTSTTKC
-752 MVDREFCSVS
+752 KVDREFCSVDVS
-762 TDELEK
+762 DFEEI
-768 VEMYDPA
+768 EMYDPA

-801 IDYIVKNVSPSHRPI
+801 IDYFVKNVSPSHRPI
-816 KIIGATAT
+816 KTIGATAT
-824 ISSYATQISQLY
+824 ISSYETQISQLY

-860 EDIQRLIMGYAPYG
+860 DDTQRLIMGYAPYG

-889 EVVFEF
+889 EVVFDYVQ
-895 LKNPEKIL
+895 NPEKVL
-903 EIPGIGIDSV
+903 AIPGIGIDTV

-940 GALETPINVELR
+940 GALETPINVQLR
-952 KEGVIP
+952 QAGITP

-982 NDDVFGGVNLI
+982 NDDVFNGVNLI

-1059 HEFKDILVEPVPIN
+1059 HEFKDIMVESVPIN

-1100 QYAIGPL
+1100 QYSCGSQ
-1107 FFMNNIK
+1107 FFMSNIK
-1114 KAIVNGSLDSS
+1114 KAISGGYLDAPTVT
-1125 IICNELKMAYV
+1125 NELKMAYG

-1150 RTKIESFVEDIFEKI
+1150 KAKIEAFVEDVFERI
-1165 VDKNWEKENIFS
+1165 VDKNWERENIFS